1 MASKQRANTR
11 PAGKQDRKAR
21 VEAMRAAE
29 RARERRQRLII
40 IGGGAGFALLIILI
54 VVLSM
59 TLGKSNKSSANKE
72 VLPPSVGGGTPRI
85 EAPALVV
92 KDTSGIQGVVAY
104 NTAGWPTS
112 SKNGPTNKAL
122 AHEHVDG
129 PIRYSVTPPVGG
141 DHNGTWMNCGVY
153 TQPVPSERAVHNLEH
168 GAIWITYQSSLPQ
181 AQIDQLKSFVEKQ
194 SKVVLRSGN
203 QTQKT
208 HERFMDLTPFPGL
221 SSPIVMSSWGYQLKL
236 TSPTD
241 PRMQK
246 FVDTFRVNPK
256 YTPEYGA
263 ACNGSPAT
271 EGGTPDAT

>member
-1 MASKQRANTR
+1 VASKQRANTR

-40 IGGGAGFALLIILI
+40 IGGGAGFALIIILI
-54 VVLSM
+54 VVLSL
-59 TLGKSNKSSANKE
+59 TLGKSDKSSNKE
-72 VLPPSVGGGTPRI
+72 ALPPSVGGGTPRI

-104 NTAGWPTS
+104 DTAGWPTS

-181 AQIDQLKSFVEKQ
+181 AQIDQLKSFVQKQ

-203 QTQKT
+203 QTQAT
-208 HERFMDLTPFPGL
+208 GERYMDLTPFTGL
-221 SSPIVMSSWGYQLKL
+221 PSPIVMTAWGHQLQL

-246 FVDTFRVNPK
+246 FVDTFRANPTF
-256 YTPEYGA
+256 TPEYGA
-263 ACNGSPAT
+263 ACSG
-271 EGGTPDAT
+271 GVGTPAAT